1 MSGEGVQQALLKI
14 IEGTTANVPPQGG
27 RKHPH
32 QDFIQ
37 INTANI
43 LFICGGAFE
52 GLDKVAE
59 KRLGRDKR
67 SLGFG
72 AEYKTLDP
80 QKRADELMKHVTHD
94 DLLQYGLIPEFVG
107 RLPMVVALE
116 SLDVDALVRILTEPK
131 NALARQFQRFFGLDN
146 VELAFTDDGLQACAE
161 EAIRHK
167 TGARGLRTVLEDSL
181 MEVMYEIPSRS
192 DIKKCVVSGDT
203 IRNRKRPLLLTRSG
217 QSVDHGDEFPEEIEE
232 VKDVSA

>member
-1 MSGEGVQQALLKI
+1 
-14 IEGTTANVPPQGG
+14 
-27 RKHPH
+27 
-32 QDFIQ
+32 
-37 INTANI
+37 
-43 LFICGGAFE
+43 
-52 GLDKVAE
+52 
-59 KRLGRDKR
+59 
-67 SLGFG
+67 
-72 AEYKTLDP
+72 
-80 QKRADELMKHVTHD
+80 MKHVTHD

-107 RLPMVVALE
+107 RLPMVVSLE

-146 VELAFTDDGLQACAE
+146 VELAFTDDGLTACAE